1 MRILHTAANLIHLTT
16 LTTITVARPGQRY
29 IEHENDYTEL
39 EEMKNVF
46 GGIGTFA
53 HLPHVQCVKNAS
65 AEFDIAFF
73 GFPFDTGWLRP
84 GARFGPTG
92 IREGSRRRTLVGGY
106 NIPQAVNPLDNW
118 ATVVDCG
125 DAFITPYDNA
135 AALSQMQRA
144 YERVLYRSPVDLS
157 RGKYLR
163 IISLGGD
170 HTITLPILR
179 ALKSNHCL
187 IAAAPLLISTTVLI
201 FYHASQEGLLVK
213 GASVHGGIRTKL
225 ISLKDYEDDEEFG
238 FRVIE
243 ARIIDD
249 IGTKGIIE
257 KIRQIVGDNLVY
269 LSIDIDTLDPA
280 FAPATGTPET
290 GGWNTRGFRTI
301 LQGLEG
307 LKLIGADLVEVSPA
321 YDTNAQV
328 TSLAAADIL
337 FEVLSL
343 MVRDPVY
350 AN

>member
-1 MRILHTAANLIHLTT
+1 M
-16 LTTITVARPGQRY
+16 
-29 IEHENDYTEL
+29 
-39 EEMKNVF
+39 
-46 GGIGTFA
+46 
-53 HLPHVQCVKNAS
+53 
-65 AEFDIAFF
+65 
-73 GFPFDTGWLRP
+73 
-84 GARFGPTG
+84 
-92 IREGSRRRTLVGGY
+92 
-106 NIPQAVNPLDNW
+106 
-118 ATVVDCG
+118 
-125 DAFITPYDNA
+125 
-135 AALSQMQRA
+135 
-144 YERVLYRSPVDLS
+144 
-157 RGKYLR
+157 
-163 IISLGGD
+163 
-170 HTITLPILR
+170 
-179 ALKSNHCL
+179 
-187 IAAAPLLISTTVLI
+187 
-201 FYHASQEGLLVK
+201 K

-269 LSIDIDTLDPA
+269 LLIDIDTLDPA

-290 GGWNTRGFRTI
+290 GGWNTREFRTI

-307 LKLIGADLVEVSPA
+307 LKSIGADLVEVSPA